1 MELIMYL
8 VDAFTDKKFSGNQA
22 GVIPDGRKLTDKVMQ
37 NIAKELNLS
46 ETAFVQKIDDDNYKV
61 RFFTP
66 TQEVDLCG
74 HATIATFY
82 TLVEK
87 GYINGIE
94 GNKKRYYQHTKA
106 GKLYVDVY
114 CNGETI
120 EKVVME
126 QKKPE
131 FIEKDIDI
139 IELAS
144 SMNIEKNEIALGE
157 KSLNPEII
165 STGLPDIIVPI
176 KNKEILDNLKI
187 DKEKVKKI
195 SKELEVTGIH
205 AFTIFEDKIYSRNF
219 APLVGIDEEAA
230 TGTANGALF
239 YYMRKNNI
247 TEKNEII
254 VNQGESLN
262 RPSKI
267 TCKISDDNPDIIEVG
282 GLASIILEGIIHP

>member
-22 GVIPDGRKLTDKVMQ
+22 GVIPDARKLNSKDMQ
-37 NIAKELNLS
+37 KIAKELNLS
-46 ETAFVQKIDDDNYKV
+46 ETAFIQKIDDDNYKV

-114 CNGETI
+114 VKGEKI
-120 EKVVME
+120 DKVIME

-131 FIEKDIDI
+131 LIEKDVNI
-139 IELAS
+139 IELADA
-144 SMNIEKNEIALGE
+144 MNIKIDEISLGE
-157 KSLNPEII
+157 ENLIPQII

-176 KNKEILDNLKI
+176 KNKEILDNLII
-187 DKEKVKKI
+187 DKEKVKKLS
-195 SKELEVTGIH
+195 SKLEVIGIH
-205 AFTIFEDKIYSRNF
+205 AFSIDQDKIYCRNF

-239 YYMRKNNI
+239 YYMRKNNLTNKDEI
-247 TEKNEII
+247 T

-262 RPSKI
+262 RPSQI
-267 TCKISDDNPDIIEVG
+267 VCKTSDANPDIIEVG
-282 GLASIILEGIIHP
+282 GVASIILEGIIHP

>member
-22 GVIPDGRKLTDKVMQ
+22 AVIPDGRKLTDKAMQ
-37 NIAKELNLS
+37 NIATELKLS
-46 ETAFVQKIDDDNYKV
+46 ETAFVQKVDDDNYKV

-114 CNGETI
+114 CNDKGI

-131 FIEKDIDI
+131 VIEKDINI
-139 IELAS
+139 TELAS
-144 SMNIEKNEIALGE
+144 SMNIEEYEMDLDE
-157 KSLNPEII
+157 RHLNPEII

-176 KNKEILDNLKI
+176 KNKEILDNLII
-187 DKEKVKKI
+187 DKEKVKKL
-195 SKELEVTGIH
+195 SKKLGVTGIH
-205 AFTIFEDKIYSRNF
+205 AFTIFEDKIYCRNF

-230 TGTANGALF
+230 TGTSNGALF
-239 YYMRKNNI
+239 YYMRKNHIMN
-247 TEKNEII
+247 TNEIT

-267 TCKISDDNPDIIEVG
+267 ICKISDDNPEIIEVG